1 MADDVAITAGSGTNI
16 ATDDCTSGHVQV
28 VKLAYSADGT
38 RTHVPADADGVLVN
52 LGTNNDVTVT
62 TLPALVAGS
71 ANIGDVDVLTLPA
84 LVASSANIGD
94 VDVLTV
100 PEHAGVA
107 ADVMNATSGDTFT
120 ALTNSAQVIKASAG
134 KLLGWYIYNPNTVAS
149 YVVFYNIAAASV
161 TVGTSTSRL
170 ILAIPALSAANLW
183 CQPGGISFGSAMSWA
198 AATTAAGNGAPT
210 TALEAN
216 AFWI

>member
-1 MADDVAITAGSGTNI
+1 
-16 ATDDCTSGHVQV
+16 
-28 VKLAYSADGT
+28 
-38 RTHVPADADGVLVN
+38 
-52 LGTNNDVTVT
+52 
-62 TLPALVAGS
+62 
-71 ANIGDVDVLTLPA
+71 
-84 LVASSANIGD
+84 
-94 VDVLTV
+94 
-100 PEHAGVA
+100 
-107 ADVMNATSGDTFT
+107 
-120 ALTNSAQVIKASAG
+120 
-134 KLLGWYIYNPNTVAS
+134 
-149 YVVFYNIAAASV
+149 VFYNIAAASV